1 MESRDCEITQKIK
14 IILKD
19 DFNNSIKKGYK
30 GQLYM
35 LDGATEEIRFSSEG
49 IFEKE
54 GLIPGKYKVKLSV
67 EK

>member
-1 MESRDCEITQKIK
+1 
-14 IILKD
+14 
-19 DFNNSIKKGYK
+19 
-30 GQLYM
+30 M

-54 GLIPGKYKVKLSV
+54 ELIPGKYKVKLSV